1 MGFVTR
7 LCADQEGLLAE
18 ARALAEELAGLPPI
32 AVQGIKEVANYGRDH
47 GAPLGLEY
55 VAQRNA
61 AVVPNEDMLEAVAA
75 FLEKRAPRF
84 KGR

>member
-1 MGFVTR
+1 MTR
-7 LCADQEGLLAE
+7 LCADQRGLAE
-18 ARALAEELAGLPPI
+18 RALAEEPRDCPDRRA
-32 AVQGIKEVANYGRDH
+32 GIKEVANYGRDH